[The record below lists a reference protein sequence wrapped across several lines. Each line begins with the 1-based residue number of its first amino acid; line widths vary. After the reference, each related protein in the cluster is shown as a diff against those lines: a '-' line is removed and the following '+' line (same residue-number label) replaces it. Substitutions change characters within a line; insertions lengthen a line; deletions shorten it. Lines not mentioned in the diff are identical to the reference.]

1 MSEGLII
8 DGRRV
13 PVPGVRVVTWEDD
26 PRVPKAVHGAPRD
39 PSSVTGSVAHTSRGK
54 RAGVTR
60 ETGSPAKGLRVA
72 RYLGRENRRQVSAH
86 VVIAG
91 DGTVY
96 QLADLATWRANHAGT
111 ANGHTFGVEVA
122 QDDDD
127 PSLTRAQVR
136 AFVAVMVAAH
146 GAMGLAKVV
155 PMERG
160 EHVVGDVG
168 AWLSR
173 KSGGRQLGFAGC
185 AGHRNTSAS
194 RGEGDPGT
202 PLMEALRAAGF
213 AGATPA
219 EMTRDGG
226 ARCDDDD
233 RPAAEDGDVDG
244 EAAWPP
250 PPAWLDPAREVDA
263 RDDLPDDLAAM
274 VRAQARELE
283 AIGVTGDRAAELLAH
298 AATECARGARAIGH
312 NYGGI
317 KAKERDNAAAVA
329 KTGVGLR
336 WWRDHGHAGSG
347 DGAVV
352 YYRAFE
358 DDGEFWRFFVK
369 RFVGGPSQPPESA
382 RYAAAGRAFWGPT
395 PAGWFVELVRA
406 GYRGEV
412 RERELEEL
420 DARGAAEE
428 HPSVKGHRDVARRV
442 RMLLRDT

>member
-1 MSEGLII
+1 MRLAVDTLTAAELEMLARVRPAEERPVDCARFALGGLIAL
-8 DGRRV
+8 
-13 PVPGVRVVTWEDD
+13 EF
-26 PRVPKAVHGAPRD
+26 APRE
-39 PSSVTGSVAHTSRGK
+39 VT
-54 RAGVTR
+54 
-60 ETGSPAKGLRVA
+60 
-72 RYLGRENRRQVSAH
+72 
-86 VVIAG
+86 
-91 DGTVY
+91 
-96 QLADLATWRANHAGT
+96 QLAG
-111 ANGHTFGVEVA
+111 GFGWTGY
-122 QDDDD
+122 
-127 PSLTRAQVR
+127 LR
-136 AFVAVMVAAH
+136 
-146 GAMGLAKVV
+146 
-155 PMERG
+155 ERG
-160 EHVVGDVG
+160 
-168 AWLSR
+168 
-173 KSGGRQLGFAGC
+173 F
-185 AGHRNTSAS
+185 
-194 RGEGDPGT
+194 
-202 PLMEALRAAGF
+202 
-213 AGATPA
+213 
-219 EMTRDGG
+219 
-226 ARCDDDD
+226 
-233 RPAAEDGDVDG
+233 
-244 EAAWPP
+244 
-250 PPAWLDPAREVDA
+250 DPAREVDA

-382 RYAAAGRAFWGPT
+382 RYAAAGRAFWGADPSR
-395 PAGWFVELVRA
+395 WFVELVLA